1 MILEKDAANLKSG
14 VKNEIAS
21 IADVLL
27 QLLLLMLLKIRY
39 PTLLIYSKKKQ
50 IMIQKKNF
58 LRVNVSQHLI
68 IINSQTIYS
77 M

>member
-1 MILEKDAANLKSG
+1 MILKKDAANLKSR

-39 PTLLIYSKKKQ
+39 PTLLIYSKKSR
-50 IMIQKKNF
+50 
-58 LRVNVSQHLI
+58 L
-68 IINSQTIYS
+68 
-77 M
+77 

>member
-1 MILEKDAANLKSG
+1 MILKKDAANLKSG

-39 PTLLIYSKKKQ
+39 PKLLIYSKKSR
-50 IMIQKKNF
+50 
-58 LRVNVSQHLI
+58 L
-68 IINSQTIYS
+68 
-77 M
+77 